1 MSLLRFVARSMLA
14 SYFVINGVKALRHP
28 EDYLPDAQPIAD
40 RVLPL
45 ISANVPD
52 SARGYLPEDAVGLV
66 KCNGALQI
74 AGGLSLATGLG
85 RRLGAGV
92 LAVTMLPHVLA
103 ANPLK
108 AKSGADRAAVQSQ
121 LGKNV
126 ALLGGVML
134 AAQDTEGKPTIAWRV
149 RTQKQLL
156 AKEAARRKAELERDA
171 RGTAEDAARLARRS
185 VRKARKGVEGL
196 LS

>member
-28 EDYLPDAQPIAD
+28 EDFVADAQPLAD
-40 RVLPL
+40 KVLPL
-45 ISANVPD
+45 VASAVPAE
-52 SARGYLPEDAVGLV
+52 ARGYLPEDTAGFV

-74 AGGLSLATGLG
+74 VGGLSLATGLG

-92 LAVTMLPHVLA
+92 LALTMVPHVLV

-108 AKSGADRAAVQSQ
+108 AKGAERTVVSSQ
-121 LGKNV
+121 LNKNL
-126 ALLGGVML
+126 ALLGGVLL
-134 AAQDTEGKPTIAWRV
+134 AAQDTEGKPNIAWRV

-156 AKEAARRKAELERDA
+156 AKEAAKRKAELQRNTRA
-171 RGTAEDAARLARRS
+171 TAEDTARMARKS
-185 VRKARKGVEGL
+185 FRKARRTVEGV

>member
-14 SYFVINGVKALRHP
+14 SYFVINGVKAFRHP
-28 EDYLPDAQPIAD
+28 EEFVADAKPIAD

-45 ISANVPD
+45 IDANVPE
-52 SARGYLPEDAVGLV
+52 SARGYLPEDTTGLV

-85 RRLGAGV
+85 RRFGAGV
-92 LAVTMLPHVLA
+92 LALTMLPHVMA

-108 AKSGADRAAVQSQ
+108 ARSGSDRAAVQSQ

-126 ALLGGVML
+126 ALLGGVLL
-134 AAQDTEGKPTIAWRV
+134 AAQDTEGKPNIAWRV

-156 AKEAARRKAELERDA
+156 AKDAARRKAELERDA
-171 RGTAEDAARLARRS
+171 RATAEDAARLARKS
-185 VRKARKGVEGL
+185 VRKARKGVEGV

>member
-14 SYFVINGVKALRHP
+14 SYFVINGVRAFRHP
-28 EDYLPDAQPIAD
+28 EESVAAAQPVADKLLPLVNSTLPESVRSYLPGDTA
-40 RVLPL
+40 
-45 ISANVPD
+45 
-52 SARGYLPEDAVGLV
+52 GFV

-74 AGGLSLATGLG
+74 AGGLSLATGIG

-92 LAVTMLPHVLA
+92 LAVTTLPHVLA

-108 AKSGADRAAVQSQ
+108 AKGDQRAIAQSQ

-126 ALLGGVML
+126 ALLGGVLL
-134 AAQDTEGKPTIAWRV
+134 AAQDTEGKPNLAWRV
-149 RTQKQLL
+149 RTQRQLV
-156 AKEAARRKAELERDA
+156 AKEAAKRKAELERDA
-171 RGTAEDAARLARRS
+171 RATAADAAKLARKS
-185 VRKARKGVEGL
+185 ARKARKTVEGV

>member
-28 EDYLPDAQPIAD
+28 EDFVADAQPLAD
-40 RVLPL
+40 KVLPL
-45 ISANVPD
+45 VTSALPAE
-52 SARGYLPEDAVGLV
+52 ARGYLPEDTAGFV

-74 AGGLSLATGLG
+74 VGGLSLATGLG

-92 LAVTMLPHVLA
+92 LALTMVPHVLLA
-103 ANPLK
+103 TPLK
-108 AKSGADRAAVQSQ
+108 AKGAERTVVSSQ
-121 LGKNV
+121 LNKNI
-126 ALLGGVML
+126 ALLGGVLL
-134 AAQDTEGKPTIAWRV
+134 AAQDTEGKPNIAWRV

-156 AKEAARRKAELERDA
+156 SKEAAKRKAELQRDTRA
-171 RGTAEDAARLARRS
+171 TAEDTARIARKS
-185 VRKARKGVEGL
+185 FRKARRTVEGV

>member
-28 EDYLPDAQPIAD
+28 EEFVADAQPLAD
-40 RVLPL
+40 KVLPL
-45 ISANVPD
+45 VSSALPAE
-52 SARGYLPEDAVGLV
+52 ARGYLPGDTAGFV
-66 KCNGALQI
+66 KWTGALQI
-74 AGGLSLATGLG
+74 VGGLSLATGLG

-92 LAVTMLPHVLA
+92 LAVTMVPHVLV

-108 AKSGADRAAVQSQ
+108 AKGAQRTVVSSQ

-126 ALLGGVML
+126 ALLGGVLL

-149 RTQKQLL
+149 RTQRQLL
-156 AKEAARRKAELERDA
+156 GKEAAKRKAELQRDTRA
-171 RGTAEDAARLARRS
+171 TAEDTARLARKS
-185 VRKARKGVEGL
+185 FRKARRTVEGV